1 MTALILDSNGN
12 VTEAE
17 EGELGKI
24 KICEMHGLHPR
35 DLRILDSTNSDQLSA
50 ILVRESSILLNLLSY
65 KALIKADRTI
75 LVSHR
80 DEKELYTASFLEQ
93 LSSKLKSNAGQYEF
107 LALEVILINVVARLK
122 EEQATLFRD
131 INCVL
136 DQLDV
141 DIGQNELKGLLTSR
155 RLIDSFDTKV
165 QSIRSIF
172 VSMLNNDDDLAKI
185 YLTDKLNGEPHK
197 SEDHD
202 EAELLFEHYL
212 SLVDEIH
219 QATQQ
224 ISSNLAA
231 TQAFTNVILNSTR
244 NRLISY
250 ELRATLATA
259 AISGGGLVAALFGM
273 NLANGMEATPGL
285 FSLVSASALLLIALI
300 YGGSSLRMRMLMRGN
315 LRGMGVARP
324 KNIT

>member
-1 MTALILDSNGN
+1 
-12 VTEAE
+12 
-17 EGELGKI
+17 
-24 KICEMHGLHPR
+24 
-35 DLRILDSTNSDQLSA
+35 
-50 ILVRESSILLNLLSY
+50 SSILLNLLSY

-172 VSMLNNDDDLAKI
+172 VSMLNNDDDLAKM

-250 ELRATLATA
+250 EL
-259 AISGGGLVAALFGM
+259 
-273 NLANGMEATPGL
+273 
-285 FSLVSASALLLIALI
+285 
-300 YGGSSLRMRMLMRGN
+300 
-315 LRGMGVARP
+315 
-324 KNIT
+324 